1 MRVEAMRPSR
11 AAVKGAGCNWTV
23 RAEAM
28 QSVVAAR
35 TKPQPAACG
44 GRPASSAT
52 AANGAEGLQQV
63 GRQRPDLIL
72 LDLMMP
78 VMDGQ
83 EMLRR
88 LKDDASLRTIPVVV
102 MSAGRVTKAELQ
114 GSPFLPKPF
123 ELDDLLDTVTAQL
136 TKKT

>member
-1 MRVEAMRPSR
+1 MSKLLIVDDEVAILEALTDILSVEGYE
-11 AAVKGAGCNWTV
+11 V
-23 RAEAM
+23 
-28 QSVVAAR
+28 
-35 TKPQPAACG
+35 
-44 GRPASSAT
+44 AT

-63 GRQRPDLIL
+63 GRDRPDLIL

-88 LKDDASLRTIPVVV
+88 LKEDPALRSIPVVV

-114 GSPFLPKPF
+114 GSRFLAKPF
-123 ELDDLLDTVTAQL
+123 ELDDLLETVNAEL
-136 TKKT
+136 NKKA